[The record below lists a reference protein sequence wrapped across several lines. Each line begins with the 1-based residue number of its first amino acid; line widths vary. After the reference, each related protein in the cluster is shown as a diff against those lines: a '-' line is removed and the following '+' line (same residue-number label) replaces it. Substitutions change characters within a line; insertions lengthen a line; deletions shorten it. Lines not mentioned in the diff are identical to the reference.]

1 MIAQEFSKLF
11 IRDLDKLMTELES
24 YSVEESL
31 WVKVDGINNSAGNL
45 IMHLCGNLQHFIGA
59 ILGETGYERK
69 RDFEFNGHTTV
80 VELED
85 DIMLTKKVI
94 ADYFN
99 QVDEGIFSKN
109 YPLEPFGYSMTVNYF
124 LIHLHGHLNYH
135 LGQVNY
141 HRRILS

>member
-69 RDFEFNGHTTV
+69 RDFEFNGHATM
-80 VELED
+80 VELKD